1 MSYDFNIKNETMIP
15 RAIKKSIVERLRKGK
30 VIVLY
35 GARQVGKTTVV
46 KDILADYPG
55 GLYLN
60 CEHASTKQ

>member
-1 MSYDFNIKNETMIP
+1 MIP
-15 RAIKKSIVERLRKGK
+15 RAIKKSIVEHLRKGK

-46 KDILADYPG
+46 KDILADYLG